1 MTPGAERMTEAMRSL
16 EAAFLIGVDGVTEIW
31 LVRHAD
37 CYQDMSDGADPALSA
52 LGRRQAELLAERM
65 RELKPAVVYSSPYRR
80 ALETARAITDDVRVD
95 ERLIEMKMELGDDGA
110 LDFKEAPAT
119 TIERMSAAINDIA
132 STHPGQ
138 RVIVVAHGAAMVM
151 YLTHVLRLEPGQLR
165 MLPYYTSV
173 SVVRVLGERQM
184 VGSLGDTAHL
194 E

>member
-37 CYQDMSDGADPALSA
+37 CYQDMSDGEDPALSA
-52 LGRRQAELLAERM
+52 LGRRQAELLAKRM
-65 RELKPAVVYSSPYRR
+65 RELKPAAVYSSPYRR

-110 LDFKEAPAT
+110 LEFNEVPAT

-132 STHPGQ
+132 SAHPGQ

-173 SVVRVLGERQM
+173 SVVRVLRERQM

>member
-37 CYQDMSDGADPALSA
+37 CYQDMSDGANPALSS
-52 LGRRQAELLAERM
+52 LGRRQAELLAKRL
-65 RELKPAVVYSSPYRR
+65 RELKPAAVYSSPYRR
-80 ALETARAITDDVRVD
+80 SLETARAITDDVRVD
-95 ERLIEMKMELGDDGA
+95 ERLIEMKMELSDDGG
-110 LDFKEAPAT
+110 LDFKEVPAT
-119 TIERMSAAINDIA
+119 TIERMSAAISDIA
-132 STHPGQ
+132 SAHRSE

-173 SVVRVLGERQM
+173 SVVRVLGERQI